1 MSTIEIVA
9 VVSGLLCVWLTT
21 RQKIWCWPVGLVMVS
36 LYIVIFWRAKLY
48 SDMGLQVVYVGLQF
62 YGWHQWLR
70 GGPRQSR
77 LDVSRV
83 SVLPAVCWA
92 AGAAG
97 CIVALGYVM
106 ATKTDAALP
115 YWDAVTTVLSLV
127 AQVWMARKVLESWA
141 VWITVD
147 VLSIGIYAVKGLH
160 LTAGLYAV
168 FLVLAV
174 MGFVAWK
181 RSMTTTPT
189 PPPGS
194 WPTPTPKAAS
204 TPATD
209 AAGG

>member
-1 MSTIEIVA
+1 MSLIEIVA
-9 VVSGLLCVWLTT
+9 VVSGLGCVWLTT
-21 RQKIWCWPVGLVMVS
+21 RQNIWCWPVGLLMVS

-92 AGAAG
+92 GGAAA
-97 CIVALGYVM
+97 CIVGLGYVM
-106 ATKTDAALP
+106 RTKTDAALP

-127 AQVWMARKVLESWA
+127 AQMWMARKLLESWL
-141 VWITVD
+141 VWIVVD
-147 VLSIGIYAVKGLH
+147 VLAIGIYAVKGLH

-194 WPTPTPKAAS
+194 GPTPTPEAAKM
-204 TPATD
+204 PGTD

>member
-1 MSTIEIVA
+1 MTPIEITAVA
-9 VVSGLLCVWLTT
+9 SGLLCVWLTT
-21 RQKIWCWPVGLVMVS
+21 RQNIWCWPVGLVMVA
-36 LYIVIFWRAKLY
+36 LYIVIFWQAKLY
-48 SDMGLQVVYVGLQF
+48 SDMGLQVVYVGLQVF
-62 YGWHQWLR
+62 GWHQWLR

-77 LDVSRV
+77 LEVRRV
-83 SVLPAVCWA
+83 SAVPAFAWA
-92 AGAAG
+92 IGATA

-106 ATKTDAALP
+106 HTKTDAALP

-141 VWITVD
+141 IWIVVD

-189 PPPGS
+189 QVA
-194 WPTPTPKAAS
+194 TPTP
-204 TPATD
+204 D